1 MLRNFPKAWQDR
13 WQEQDFDQATP
24 IQEAL
29 WQPLQAGESILGI
42 SPTGTGK
49 TLAYLLPLLL
59 KLRKGQGQQLL
70 ILAPNSE
77 LAGQLYQVSQDWAAD
92 LGLKTQLFLAGS
104 SQKRQIE
111 RLKKG
116 PEVLIGTPGRI
127 LELVKLKKIKL
138 LSIETIVLDEFDQ
151 LLSSSQLPFVERLLN
166 YVPKKH
172 QHVYMSATQGISMD
186 QLQAGTQLIA
196 VAQDEEASHLQ
207 HFYMQVAQRDKVATL
222 RKLLALEDFRGL
234 AFFNALSDLGNA
246 EEKLQY
252 HNLSAYSLA
261 SDINL
266 QMRKHILD
274 RFRDG
279 AISLLLATDLVA
291 RGIDIQGLDCVIQVD
306 LARDKDSYTHRAG
319 RTGRMGRE
327 GVVITFV
334 SHPQELKQLK
344 KYASVREVVLKDREL
359 YIL

>member
-1 MLRNFPKAWQDR
+1 MLTNFPKAWQDR
-13 WQEQDFDQATP
+13 WQEQGFDQATP

-151 LLSSSQLPFVERLLN
+151 LLHCGGGNPCGRNRL
-166 YVPKKH
+166 
-172 QHVYMSATQGISMD
+172 
-186 QLQAGTQLIA
+186 
-196 VAQDEEASHLQ
+196 
-207 HFYMQVAQRDKVATL
+207 
-222 RKLLALEDFRGL
+222 
-234 AFFNALSDLGNA
+234 
-246 EEKLQY
+246 
-252 HNLSAYSLA
+252 
-261 SDINL
+261 
-266 QMRKHILD
+266 
-274 RFRDG
+274 
-279 AISLLLATDLVA
+279 
-291 RGIDIQGLDCVIQVD
+291 
-306 LARDKDSYTHRAG
+306 
-319 RTGRMGRE
+319 
-327 GVVITFV
+327 
-334 SHPQELKQLK
+334 
-344 KYASVREVVLKDREL
+344 
-359 YIL
+359 